1 MVGRLIL
8 LLAALSALLGLPG
21 CDTDKAPPGAE
32 TRSEPS
38 VVLRVNTDSIG
49 KLLELN
55 RKLADEFERETGI
68 AVQFVIGPDS
78 STERLAE
85 YQRFFQAQ
93 SADIDIYQL
102 DVIWP
107 GLFAAHLE
115 DLSDVINVSE
125 HFPAA
130 VATWMVDERLVA
142 APYYSDAPLLYYRT
156 DLLAANGFDDPPRT
170 WKELRAMAAAI
181 QQAERAK
188 GNSGFYGYV
197 FQGAAYEGLTC
208 NALEWQVAETGK
220 SFLSRE
226 GVVTLNTPEV
236 RTLFEDATAMVSNLC
251 PPGVLT
257 YKEEESRLVF
267 HQGNAAFMRNWPYAY
282 TLASSEG
289 SPVARRF
296 AVGPLPSG
304 ASQSAAVLGGWG
316 LGVSRHS
323 RNKEAAKRFVAFLNT
338 REAQRRRAME
348 GGYLATRPDVFADP
362 EVHRRVPYF
371 AMMEQILADSVVRPA
386 VPAGRSYNEVSSA
399 YFSAVH
405 LILSKDSSAQRALAD
420 AEARIQR
427 ILAR

>member
-1 MVGRLIL
+1 MV
-8 LLAALSALLGLPG
+8 
-21 CDTDKAPPGAE
+21 E
-32 TRSEPS
+32 
-38 VVLRVNTDSIG
+38 
-49 KLLELN
+49 
-55 RKLADEFERETGI
+55 
-68 AVQFVIGPDS
+68 
-78 STERLAE
+78 
-85 YQRFFQAQ
+85 
-93 SADIDIYQL
+93 
-102 DVIWP
+102 
-107 GLFAAHLE
+107 
-115 DLSDVINVSE
+115 
-125 HFPAA
+125 
-130 VATWMVDERLVA
+130 ERLVA

-156 DLLAANGFDDPPRT
+156 DLLAANGFDAPPGT
-170 WKELRAMAAAI
+170 WEELQDMAATI

-208 NALEWQVAETGK
+208 NALEWQVAETGM
-220 SFLSRE
+220 SFLSQQ

-236 RTLFEDATAMVSNLC
+236 RTLFENATKMVTELC

-282 TLASSEG
+282 TLGSSEG
-289 SPVARRF
+289 SPIAGRF

-316 LGVSRHS
+316 LGVSRYS
-323 RNKEAAKRFVAFLNT
+323 RNKDEAKQFIAFVST

-362 EVHRRVPYF
+362 EVRQQVPYF
-371 AMMEQILADSVVRPA
+371 AMMEEILADPVVRPA
-386 VPAGRSYNEVSSA
+386 VPSGRSYNEVSSA